1 MRDNMIKFQDIKF
14 YFESRKKF
22 LERRDEVEKLIRE
35 NERLTK
41 DILGRATAELVL
53 RKVMGRGIAWYDF
66 HDLNINQKK
75 SYYNDIQAV
84 IKNESFIN
92 ELNHLIADQV
102 EYIARESKSHEDTML
117 VRMTINAVDMIKER
131 LESIPDPKTPEPTAE
146 EIHEAI

>member
-1 MRDNMIKFQDIKF
+1 MLEKIKI
-14 YFESRKKF
+14 YFLSRKKF
-22 LERRDEVEKLIRE
+22 LERRDEVEKLIQA
-35 NERLTK
+35 NEKLTK
-41 DILGRATAELVL
+41 DILGRSTPELVI

-66 HDLNINQKK
+66 NDLNINQKK

-84 IKNESFIN
+84 ITNESFIN
-92 ELNHLIADQV
+92 EINHLVADHV

-131 LESIPDPKTPEPTAE
+131 LESIPDPRVPEPTAE